1 MADYRSGL
9 DRHLGIEE
17 QDYNRLPYVRHRA
30 LMDYVGQ
37 ALDSE
42 NYAAAQVYA
51 TLLVAEARDIG
62 AIDVRLTNWED
73 LAIGIGS
80 SITRP

>member
-1 MADYRSGL
+1 MADYRSEL
-9 DRHLGIEE
+9 DRHLGIVE
-17 QDYNRLPYVRHRA
+17 QDYNRLPYVRYRA
-30 LMDYVGQ
+30 LMDHVGQ
-37 ALDSE
+37 ALDAQ

-51 TLLVAEARDIG
+51 TLLVAEARDVG
-62 AIDVRLTNWED
+62 TLDVRLTNWED